1 MADNDK
7 SLGLHQRI
15 PLDILLE
22 ALRAEVN
29 DELDSERVTELIST
43 EYAGE
48 NRQKKGVRQVKST
61 LVGNPLVEFCKENKE
76 AVLEALK
83 FPSDRNLILS
93 AIIAARYPICYDI
106 YSLLAKQFRIQDY
119 INTDLIL
126 RMLGT
131 KYGANKSVYNVQ
143 INAVAQMLEAELIK
157 RVKVGVYEFVEPQKP
172 MCEITAKIWSRSYF
186 INEQLANQDD
196 LESLMFEPYF
206 RYLRME

>member
-1 MADNDK
+1 MAEIDK

-22 ALRAEVN
+22 GLKAELN
-29 DELDSERVTELIST
+29 DAQDFDRLAELICT

-76 AVLEALK
+76 SVLEALK
-83 FPSDRNLILS
+83 FSSDRNLILS

-126 RMLGT
+126 RMLGA

-157 RVKVGVYEFVEPQKP
+157 RVKVGVYEFPEPQKP
-172 MCEITAKIWSRSYF
+172 MCAITAKIWSRSYF

-196 LESLMFEPYF
+196 FESLIFEPYF
-206 RYLRME
+206 RYLKME

>member
-1 MADNDK
+1 MAEIDK

-22 ALRAEVN
+22 GLKAELN
-29 DELDSERVTELIST
+29 DAQDFDRLAELIST

-48 NRQKKGVRQVKST
+48 NRQKKGIRQVKST

-76 AVLEALK
+76 SVLEALI
-83 FPSDRNLILS
+83 FSTDRNLILS
-93 AIIAARYPICYDI
+93 AIIAARYSICYDI

-126 RMLGT
+126 RMLGA

-157 RVKVGVYEFVEPQKP
+157 RVKVGVYEFAEPQKP

-186 INEQLANQDD
+186 INEKLANQDD
-196 LESLMFEPYF
+196 LESLIFEPYF
-206 RYLRME
+206 RYLKME

>member
-1 MADNDK
+1 MAEIDK

-22 ALRAEVN
+22 GLKAELN
-29 DELDSERVTELIST
+29 DAQDFDRLAELIST

-48 NRQKKGVRQVKST
+48 NRQKKGVRQLKST

-76 AVLEALK
+76 SVLEALK
-83 FPSDRNLILS
+83 FNTDRNLILS

-126 RMLGT
+126 RMLGA

-157 RVKVGVYEFVEPQKP
+157 RVKVGVYEFAEPQKP
-172 MCEITAKIWSRSYF
+172 MCAITSKIWSRSYF

-196 LESLMFEPYF
+196 FESLIFEPYF
-206 RYLRME
+206 RYLKME